1 MQQISTFF
9 RPTIKSMNPELIE
22 IKDTLKELTA
32 TLQAY
37 VLSEKNDDEKKMIVQ
52 SVAVSLDKI
61 AKSTPQMKQVNSAA
75 EFITNFLESIK
86 GEPGKP
92 GEDGKTPEKGV
103 DYFTESEVD
112 EIVSRIR
119 DLIPTP
125 EDGKTPEKGV
135 DYMTAEEID
144 ALIREVVSR
153 IPKPKDGDPGKD
165 AVLNYEEIATKLL
178 PLLPKPKEV
187 KQITPD
193 APLDIVKK
201 LRSLKEG
208 ERLSIDDLKDVPDFA
223 AMFNRAK
230 NQPVQD
236 PGIAI
241 EGSGEEIASLIRRIN
256 FTGSGVT
263 VSKVGDRVVVQ
274 ISGGGG
280 AVNIRA
286 QESLSDQTIDGVNT
300 VFTLDYE
307 PVENTLQL
315 FLNEALVSPS
325 RYTLLGN
332 EITFGSAPDAS
343 YSGLPFD
350 AFYERTP

>member
-1 MQQISTFF
+1 M
-9 RPTIKSMNPELIE
+9 PNDLNE
-22 IKDTLKELTA
+22 IKT
-32 TLQAY
+32 TLQELVMTLQSY
-37 VLSEKNDDEKKMIVQ
+37 LVSSRDSDPEKMVMTE

-61 AKSTPQMKQVNSAA
+61 AKAVPQMKQVNSSA
-75 EFITNFLESIK
+75 EFITNFLASIK
-86 GEPGKP
+86 GDPGEPG
-92 GEDGKTPEKGV
+92 EAGKTPEKGV
-103 DYFTESEVD
+103 DYFTESELD

-135 DYMTAEEID
+135 DYMTAEEVD
-144 ALIREVVSR
+144 SFIREVVSR

-193 APLDIVKK
+193 TAQDIVKK

-208 ERLSIDDLKDVPDFA
+208 EKLSLDDLKDVPDFA
-223 AMFNRAK
+223 AMFNRVK

-307 PVENTLQL
+307 PVEFTLQL

-332 EITFGSAPDAS
+332 EITFNSAPDAS